1 MFPRWRSSGITACS
15 SSPSGAFQRLC
26 VIYANVRN
34 LPSEWLNHYAQ
45 QIPRNAGHV
54 RVGVRLMA
62 SLALVATLASTGAAL
77 PALASGS
84 TARLD
89 FLDVGP
95 GGEATL
101 LRLPSGVTVLINGGP
116 DGTGLATTLAS
127 RLPFYQRSLDLLV
140 LTDPRAGAVRGLED
154 AGGRFSVGQAADAG
168 MLHPSSEYIAWLDA
182 IRQGGARRAQIRQ
195 GDTLWLDQQSRLS
208 VLAPPQELYPDTS
221 DTTTATNDVILRLET
236 PGLRALLLG
245 AADDLALDALAG
257 SGQSLAADVVA
268 VALPPGTPIDPQGPL
283 GTVLTMAHPRLV
295 VVTNAPGGT
304 GAQAALRNAST
315 LAPDDEEAANT
326 LNTLITR
333 VFTSGSVALRGDAN
347 GWSLG
352 A

>member
-1 MFPRWRSSGITACS
+1 
-15 SSPSGAFQRLC
+15 
-26 VIYANVRN
+26 
-34 LPSEWLNHYAQ
+34 
-45 QIPRNAGHV
+45 
-54 RVGVRLMA
+54 MA
-62 SLALVATLASTGAAL
+62 SLALVAVLASTGAAL
-77 PALASGS
+77 PALANGE

-127 RLPFYQRSLDLLV
+127 RLPFYQRSLDLFV
-140 LTDPRAGAVRGLED
+140 LTDLRAGNARGLED
-154 AGGRFSVGQAADAG
+154 ATGRFGVAQAADAG
-168 MLHPSSEYIAWLDA
+168 ALHPTSEYIAWLDA
-182 IRQGGARRAQIRQ
+182 LKEHGTKRAQVRQ
-195 GDTLWLDQQSRLS
+195 GDTLWLDGQSRIS
-208 VLAPPQELYPDTS
+208 VLAPPQELYPDSS
-221 DTTTATNDVILRLET
+221 DTTTATNDVILHLET

-245 AADDLALDALAG
+245 AADDLALDGLAG
-257 SGQSLAADVVA
+257 SGQSLAADVVT

-283 GTVLTMAHPRLV
+283 GTVLKLAHPRLI
-295 VVTNAPGGT
+295 VVTNAPGRT
-304 GAQAALRNAST
+304 GAQTALRNAST
-315 LAPDDEEAANT
+315 LATDEEEAASA

-333 VFTSGSVALRGDAN
+333 VFTSGSLALQGDAN

>member
-1 MFPRWRSSGITACS
+1 M
-15 SSPSGAFQRLC
+15 
-26 VIYANVRN
+26 
-34 LPSEWLNHYAQ
+34 
-45 QIPRNAGHV
+45 
-54 RVGVRLMA
+54 
-62 SLALVATLASTGAAL
+62 
-77 PALASGS
+77 
-84 TARLD
+84 ARLD

-101 LRLPSGVTVLINGGP
+101 LRLPSSVTVLINGGP
-116 DGTGLATTLAS
+116 DGTGLSAALAS
-127 RLPFYQRSLDLLV
+127 RLPFYQRALDLVV
-140 LTDPRAGAVRGLED
+140 LTDPRAGDARGLED
-154 AGGRFSVGQAADAG
+154 SAGRFSVAQAADAG
-168 MLHPSSEYIAWLDA
+168 MLHPTSEYVAWLDA
-182 IRQGGARRAQIRQ
+182 LKQHGTTRAQVRQ
-195 GDTLWLDQQSRLS
+195 GDALWLDGQSRIS

-236 PGLRALLLG
+236 PGLQVLLLG

-283 GTVLTMAHPRLV
+283 GTVLAMAHPRLI

-315 LAPDDEEAANT
+315 LAPDEEAASA

-333 VFTSGSVALRGDAN
+333 VFTSGSISLRGDAN
-347 GWSLG
+347 GWTLG